1 MGGLILG
8 AASNITGVGYYVALV
23 GIGLMAIATDFSF
36 VILLVKY
43 DASNRALTWLKKK
56 QRMTPAEYSSSKMP

>member
-8 AASNITGVGYYVALV
+8 AASNVTGVVYYVALV
-23 GIGLMAIATDFSF
+23 GLGLMAIATDFSF
-36 VILLVKY
+36 VTLPVKY

-56 QRMTPAEYSSSKMP
+56 HRMTPAEYSGSKMP